1 MTGDTVSNLPRQADR
16 RGRGVVVNEVLVTGS
31 SGFVGQHVAAGLA
44 AGGWLVTGVDLVPP
58 AGTVEG
64 VRHVTADAAD
74 PRVLAEVAAGRYAA
88 VVHQAA
94 ITDTLESDWARLR
107 SVNVDGALALAR
119 ACARAGARFVYAS
132 SHSVYGTV
140 RRRVPVAE
148 HDVYDTALCSGP
160 LNPYAR
166 SKLLLDERMA
176 DGFGST
182 LAWAGLR
189 YTNVFGDGE
198 LPKGRMAC
206 ILTQLVRATASGERL
221 TLFADSL
228 TAARDYVPAAVVADA
243 VRRLVEAPEAVE
255 SGVYNLGSGHAVT
268 FATVVEW
275 CARFGDGKLD
285 VRLVNN
291 PNAAAYQYWTCAD
304 NGRLD
309 AALPD
314 RSRVA
319 PGDIMA
325 EAERLHR
332 GFRLASTAY

>member
-1 MTGDTVSNLPRQADR
+1 
-16 RGRGVVVNEVLVTGS
+16 VNEVLVTGS
-31 SGFVGQHVAAGLA
+31 SGFVGQHVAAALA
-44 AGGWLVTGVDLVPP
+44 AGGWRVTGVDLVPP
-58 AGTVEG
+58 NRTGAG

-74 PRVLAEVAAGRYAA
+74 ARVLAEVAAGRYAA

-94 ITDTLESDWARLR
+94 ITDTLESDWVRLR

-119 ACARAGARFVYAS
+119 ACAAAGSRFVYAS

-148 HDVYDTALCSGP
+148 GDEYDGALCSGP
-160 LNPYAR
+160 LNLYAR
-166 SKLLLDERMA
+166 SKLQLDDRMA
-176 DGFGST
+176 GEFGSA

-206 ILTQLVRATASGERL
+206 ILTQLVRAAATGERL
-221 TLFADSL
+221 TVFADSL
-228 TAARDYVPAAVVADA
+228 TAARDYVPVTVVADA
-243 VRRLVEAPEAVE
+243 VRRLVEAPAAVE

-275 CARFGDGKLD
+275 CARFGDGPLD
-285 VRLVNN
+285 VRLVTN
-291 PNAAAYQYWTCAD
+291 PKPAAYQYWTCAD
-304 NGRLD
+304 NARLD

-319 PGDIMA
+319 PGDLMA
-325 EAERLHR
+325 EAERLYR
-332 GFRLASTAY
+332 GFRSDADACQAVTAGL